1 MAFLAEELPPSEEGK
16 ARYRFTV
23 NDTGMGMPEEFLAR
37 IFDPFSRSRA
47 AARMEGTG
55 LGLSITKGLVDLMGG
70 QIAVESQVNQGTTF
84 RVELEGEIAPRRKPR
99 PRRRSPAAPLAIG
112 SFSAAAF

>member
-1 MAFLAEELPPSEEGK
+1 MREGK

-47 AARMEGTG
+47 AAVWKELASAKHHQRACRPDGRADSGGEPGEPGNHLPGGTG
-55 LGLSITKGLVDLMGG
+55 
-70 QIAVESQVNQGTTF
+70 
-84 RVELEGEIAPRRKPR
+84 GEIAPQEE
-99 PRRRSPAAPLAIG
+99 APTRGGAVPQPL
-112 SFSAAAF
+112 